1 MIEKTNI
8 QVLAVSRTSQQSMDH
23 CKSNQAGDWPR
34 ILLTANSALVL
45 YFITKDLLVQFALSS
60 KTRDRIHLILQA
72 NYWTLCL
79 WAWATNRLEFYIV
92 SVTAVSEILNPILSQ
107 GQTLIASIYVVMY
120 NVGILYW
127 CCSSVSINVDAP
139 ILFYFIIKYPVF
151 SPGPPGLQ
159 MMSREAEY
167 WTQFGNI
174 LRMFWGE
181 GRQLS
186 PRSEQ

>member
-8 QVLAVSRTSQQSMDH
+8 QVLAGARQQSMDH
-23 CKSNQAGDWPR
+23 CKSNQAGDWTR

-60 KTRDRIHLILQA
+60 KTRDRIHLILLGKLLDFMFMSMSYQHP
-72 NYWTLCL
+72 TLQTRIL
-79 WAWATNRLEFYIV
+79 HRSGNV
-92 SVTAVSEILNPILSQ
+92 VSEIWNPILSQ

-127 CCSSVSINVDAP
+127 CCSCVSINVDAP

-159 MMSREAEY
+159 MMSRGRILDSIRKHLENVLRRREAA
-167 WTQFGNI
+167 Q
-174 LRMFWGE
+174 
-181 GRQLS
+181 S
-186 PRSEQ
+186 